1 MKNVLAFGLCC
12 ALIAATYGAASATT
26 YSISVRNVSD
36 TPIDFAIFQKDPSVS
51 GFAGQTH
58 KQFCV
63 QPKGTTTTAID
74 APSLVNKLHGTA
86 AAETELV
93 FLFKTSTCNGNVID
107 TIRLTESNPGGSYTI
122 TGTHG
127 HYRVSH

>member
-1 MKNVLAFGLCC
+1 MKNVLAFGLCS
-12 ALIAATYGAASATT
+12 ALIAATYGAASAAT

-51 GFAGQTH
+51 HFASQTH

-63 QPKGTTTTAID
+63 QPQGTATTALD
-74 APSLVNKLHGTA
+74 APSLSNKLHGA
-86 AAETELV
+86 GAETELV
-93 FLFKTSTCNGNVID
+93 FLFKTSTCSGNTID
-107 TIRLTESNPGGSYTI
+107 TIRLTESNPSGTYTI

-127 HYRVSH
+127 HYRISH